1 MRQVLARYRLVL
13 GEAEAG
19 LDFGEGGGADAFD
32 FEEVVGL
39 GEGAGGDDAFGEFG
53 ADFGEGAEG
62 FDGGGVDVDWGCCGI
77 FTKKGDSEDD
87 DEEGDEADTDPAHLG
102 VALVLF
108 LLTFFDEFGEGFAHG
123 LEWGW
128 LCGRSTCI

>member
-1 MRQVLARYRLVL
+1 MSLLLRTLESPCLRRWACFERHRALTNALSLSKPAPAWQPQAFQRFRNEVHESSRLVV

-62 FDGGGVDVDWGCCGI
+62 FDGGGVDVDGGRCGI
-77 FTKKGDSEDD
+77 F
-87 DEEGDEADTDPAHLG
+87 A
-102 VALVLF
+102 
-108 LLTFFDEFGEGFAHG
+108 
-123 LEWGW
+123 
-128 LCGRSTCI
+128 